1 MQEASRRAGL
11 QVGELQVEEDQ
22 GPAIGKAVVQ
32 NMPLIHTTPVI
43 KRRARTEEEVLDQ
56 LSGEPDHTE
65 VRRSDTEVKDV
76 V

>member
-1 MQEASRRAGL
+1 MQEASRRVGL
-11 QVGELQVEEDQ
+11 QGGELQIEEGQ
-22 GPAIGKAVVQ
+22 GPAVGKPVVQ

-56 LSGEPDHTE
+56 LPGEPDHTE